1 MNIKRRR
8 KPKLS
13 AFFLRSKMLI
23 LLNILTKSLMALIP
37 NLLTKQRNYQK
48 CIRRLQSVRSEQI
61 H

>member
-1 MNIKRRR
+1 MNIKRQR

-37 NLLTKQRNYQK
+37 NLLTKQDNYQK
-48 CIRRLQSVRSEQI
+48 R
-61 H
+61 